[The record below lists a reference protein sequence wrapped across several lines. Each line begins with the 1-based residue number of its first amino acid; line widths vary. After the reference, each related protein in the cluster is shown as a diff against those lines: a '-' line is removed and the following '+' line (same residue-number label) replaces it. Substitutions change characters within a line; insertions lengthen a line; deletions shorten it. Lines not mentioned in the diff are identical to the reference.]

1 MSLVAL
7 AFAAAAAAQEVR
19 PGGVDTQLAGDGDAS
34 SAVGGGVEDI
44 VVTAQR
50 RNENLQKVPI
60 AVQAFSETE
69 LEAAGITSTVDL
81 ARITPGL
88 NYGRGV
94 GLGSTFLRG
103 VGTSANG
110 TGTENYVAVY
120 VEIGRESF
128 RERVGQYA

>member
-1 MSLVAL
+1 MLSRFHGVGVSLVAL
-7 AFAAAAAAQEVR
+7 AFASAAAAQEVR
-19 PGGVDTQLAGDGDAS
+19 PGGGDTQLSGDGDAS

-88 NYGRGV
+88 TYGDRT
-94 GLGSTFLRG
+94 STRLNSSHYCA
-103 VGTSANG
+103 T
-110 TGTENYVAVY
+110 
-120 VEIGRESF
+120 
-128 RERVGQYA
+128 